1 MGSQVL
7 NELCAARSLIVS
19 LSNEIDVK
27 NQKLLIMERK
37 CDEMSASMKGMVEE
51 SRRRQEAYVDAMS
64 VMRLLKQ
71 QNLELKHNLETQGK
85 EFEDKLKEV
94 ERREAQIVSD
104 QKRLV
109 TEKVQMQ
116 IKAQD
121 TCGDDSYLFYQVD
134 ALRRDLAEKNEELQY
149 IEPLN
154 QTLILKEH
162 MANSEL
168 QSARKELLKIFHDS
182 FGDDTNIGIKRMGEV
197 DQKPFRDACL
207 QKYPSGDWEFT
218 AAELSSLWQ
227 DNVSN
232 PNWHP
237 FQRRATDNNEIEVI
251 DENDNKLN
259 ELRETWGEAVYKAV
273 ADALLELNEYNPS
286 GRYVVQELWNFRE
299 NRRASLKDVIVFLVQ
314 QLRSLK
320 SQKRIR
326 R

>member
-1 MGSQVL
+1 MGSQAIK
-7 NELCAARSLIVS
+7 ELCAARSLIVS

-27 NQKLLIMERK
+27 NQKLLLMERK
-37 CDEMSASMKGMVEE
+37 CDEMSASMKGMVEDG
-51 SRRRQEAYVDAMS
+51 RRRQEAYLDAMS

-85 EFEDKLKEV
+85 EVEDKLKEV
-94 ERREAQIVSD
+94 EKREAQISSD

-109 TEKVQMQ
+109 AEKEQ
-116 IKAQD
+116 IEAQD
-121 TCGDDSYLFYQVD
+121 RCGEDSYLLYQVD
-134 ALRRDLAEKNEELQY
+134 ALRRELAEKIEELQY

-162 MANSEL
+162 MANSDL
-168 QSARKELLKIFHDS
+168 QSARKELLKVLQDS
-182 FGDDTNIGIKRMGEV
+182 FGDDSSIGIKRMGEV

-207 QKYPSGDWEFT
+207 QKYPSGDWEFN

-227 DNVSN
+227 DHVSN
-232 PNWHP
+232 PTWHP
-237 FQRRATDNNEIEVI
+237 FQTKTIDGNEQEVI
-251 DENDNKLN
+251 DENDKKLKD
-259 ELRETWGEAVYKAV
+259 LRKHWGEDVYKSV

-286 GRYVVQELWNFRE
+286 GRYVVQELWNFKER
-299 NRRASLKDVIVFLVQ
+299 RRASLKDGIEFLVQ
-314 QLRSLK
+314 QLRTLK